1 MSKDIARE
9 IVAMAKIDHPSS
21 NLELH
26 VISCGSIV
34 VFKIFMDIE
43 GGRPVWV
50 ITKGGTHDA
59 ERAVFDASNVNAVIA
74 LILGRRMHTN
84 NTYLCAYFKNGSAS
98 SGTIAEWLLG
108 TSDSQ
113 SDPSNRSTVL
123 EALSVLRT
131 SP

>member
-21 NLELH
+21 DLELR
-26 VISCGSIV
+26 VLSCGSIL
-34 VFKIFMDIE
+34 FKIFMDIE
-43 GGRPVWV
+43 GGQPVWV
-50 ITKGGTHDA
+50 ITKSGNQYA

-74 LILGRRMHTN
+74 LILSHRIHSVC
-84 NTYLCAYFKNGSAS
+84 LCAYFKNGSAS
-98 SGTIAEWLLG
+98 SKPIAKWLFR

-113 SDPSNRSTVL
+113 SDPSERSIVI